1 MFETI
6 FSILVTIAFIWLFI
20 KVIGFLLKATWGL
33 AKIVATILLILALP
47 ALILCFVF
55 AGGAL
60 LLIPL
65 ALVAGAFGLVKLLVK

>member
-1 MFETI
+1 MFEII
-6 FSILVTIAFIWLFI
+6 FDILVTVAFIWLFI
-20 KVIGFLLKATWGL
+20 KVLGFLFKATWGL

-47 ALILCFVF
+47 ALILCLIF

>member
-1 MFETI
+1 MFEII
-6 FSILVTIAFIWLFI
+6 FNILVTVAFIWLFF

-33 AKIVATILLILALP
+33 AKIVATILLVLALP
-47 ALILCFVF
+47 ALVLCFVF

-65 ALVAGAFGLVKLLVK
+65 ALVAGAFALIKFIAD

>member
-1 MFETI
+1 MFEII
-6 FSILVTIAFIWLFI
+6 FDILVTVAFIWLFI
-20 KVIGFLLKATWGL
+20 KVIGLFFKITWGL
-33 AKIVATILLILALP
+33 AKIVAGILLVLALP
-47 ALILCFVF
+47 ALVLCFVF